1 MTTEIIYKT
10 KYASLLQMQEAKK
23 LAHVTDKLKDF
34 TLDFSTQMLVIQMKY
49 DEAYLKNFG
58 ATSLSHSSL
67 ICVAPRIYD
76 LFVTSS
82 SV

>member
-10 KYASLLQMQEAKK
+10 KYASLLQMQEAK
-23 LAHVTDKLKDF
+23 LAHVTDELKEF
-34 TLDFSTQMLVIQMKY
+34 TLDFSTQMLVILMEY
-49 DEAYLKNFG
+49 DKAHLKNFG